1 MKKAIQT
8 LFPLLILAAT
18 ACSHAQLPPTSH
30 GVNVTG
36 SAPSACT
43 ATAPCTFVFSHAVL
57 AAGVTS
63 CPDTSGT
70 TNYTPLNA
78 DSPSSAVAYDDTSS
92 AGKTVCI
99 IAQTKQGT
107 SVSVASNAIGPYA
120 VLPNPQAPTLN
131 SGQVSKAEPT
141 KHMLMPT
148 GNIAA
153 PILAGD

>member
-1 MKKAIQT
+1 MKAVKAT
-8 LFPLLILAAT
+8 LSLLSVILCISCA
-18 ACSHAQLPPTSH
+18 HAQLPPTSH

-36 SAPSACT
+36 AAPAGCT

-57 AAGVTS
+57 AAGITS

-78 DSPSSAVAYDDTSS
+78 DSPSSTVAYDDTSS

-99 IAQTKQGT
+99 VAQTKQGT
-107 SVSVASNAIGPYA
+107 SVSVASNAIGPYT

-131 SGQVSKAEPT
+131 SGQVSKNETP
-141 KHMLMPT
+141 KRMLAPT
-148 GNIAA
+148 GNIA
-153 PILAGD
+153 PPVLAGD